1 MFLILRNTKNCFFL
15 ETGCRCGEGIG
26 LTWSDVDF
34 YKRFIKIDH
43 QLIYELD
50 EDGKLCFQA
59 TEPKTIKSI
68 RRVPLSQKALQAL
81 KMQKAGLLE
90 NHIVDG
96 YSDFVFLREDGKLLT
111 AGRMDMLIHRIV
123 YECNAV
129 KIANAIKADTELE
142 LLPNSSTHIL
152 RHTACTRMA
161 EQGMDQRT
169 LQEVMGHQNLALTM
183 KVYNHVNDKRMR
195 DEMDKIDAARN
206 GEKASKI
213 KAS

>member
-1 MFLILRNTKNCFFL
+1 M
-15 ETGCRCGEGIG
+15 
-26 LTWSDVDF
+26 DF
-34 YKRFIKIDH
+34 HKRFIKIDH

-59 TEPKTIKSI
+59 IEPKTIKSI

-81 KMQKAGLLE
+81 KLQKAGLLE

-111 AGRMDMLIHRIV
+111 AGRMDMLIHHIV

-129 KIANAIKADTELE
+129 KIANAIKADTEPE

-152 RHTACTRMA
+152 RNTACTRMA

-169 LQEVMGHQNLALTM
+169 LQEIMGHQNLAFTM
-183 KVYNHVNDKRMR
+183 KVYNHVDDKRMR